1 MEYRFLLEN
10 IKTENATFLYKT
22 VLSKTNV
29 KTNEIGSTKL
39 TFHQEQSFPT
49 YCSIFLK
56 I

>member
-1 MEYRFLLEN
+1 MKYRFLIEN

-29 KTNEIGSTKL
+29 KTNEMGSTKL
-39 TFHQEQSFPT
+39 TFHKEQSFPT
-49 YCSIFLK
+49 YCFSFLK